1 MTTKEIKTVGL
12 VGGGLIGASF
22 ALLFSMG
29 GLDAN
34 IYTRSESTLKEAEEL
49 IKNSID
55 ELIGFGVY
63 NEKDKEEILSR
74 IKYTTDLKEAI
85 KDADYIQESLAENY
99 EIKQSVLKDVEK
111 IIDSDI
117 PIGSSTSGLKI
128 TEISKFMAHPERM
141 FVAHPWNPPHLIPL
155 IELGKGEKTDDKYI
169 EIAKDLFTRM
179 KKEPIVL
186 NKEVLGFVGN
196 RIQAAVFREVL
207 NLVLEGV
214 VSMEDAD
221 KAVTFGPGIR
231 WGIMGPGLILNLG
244 GGKNGIKGFMD
255 NIGPSMELWLKDL
268 ASWDKLPVSS
278 DEIQKLVDEEVI
290 NRDEKIG
297 NDKESLGK
305 YRTKMLVEFLK
316 LHNKL

>member
-1 MTTKEIKTVGL
+1 MNKEIRKVGL

-22 ALLFSMG
+22 ALAFSMG
-29 GLDAN
+29 GLDSS

-49 IKNSID
+49 IISSID
-55 ELIGFGVY
+55 ELIGLHVY
-63 NEKDKEEILSR
+63 EEKDKEEILSR
-74 IKYTTDLKEAI
+74 IKYTTNLEEAI

-99 EIKQSVLKDVEK
+99 EIKQSVLKDVEE
-111 IIDSDI
+111 IVDADV
-117 PIGSSTSGLKI
+117 PIGSSTSGLKV
-128 TEISKFMAHPERM
+128 TEISKYMAHPERM

-155 IELGKGEKTDDKYI
+155 IELGKGEKTEDKYI
-169 EIAKDLFTRM
+169 NIAKDLFTKI

-231 WGIMGPGLILNLG
+231 WGIMGPALILNLG
-244 GGKNGIKGFMD
+244 GGKKGIKGFID
-255 NIGPSMELWLKDL
+255 NIGSSMELWLKDL
-268 ASWDKLPVSS
+268 ASWDKIPVSS
-278 DEIQKLVDEEVI
+278 DEIQKLVDNEVKD
-290 NRDEKIG
+290 RDEAIG

-316 LHNKL
+316 LHDKL

>member
-1 MTTKEIKTVGL
+1 MSKSEIKNIGL

-22 ALLFSMG
+22 ALAFSMG
-29 GLDAN
+29 GLNAK
-34 IYTRSESTLKEAEEL
+34 IYTRSETTLKEAEEL

-55 ELIGFGVY
+55 ELINLCVY
-63 NEKDKEEILSR
+63 NKNDKDKLLER
-74 IKYTTDLKEAI
+74 INYTTDLKEAI
-85 KDADYIQESLAENY
+85 KNADYIQESLAENY
-99 EIKQSVLKDVEK
+99 EIKQKVLKDVED
-111 IIDSDI
+111 IIDDNI

-128 TEISKFMAHPERM
+128 TEISKYMKHPERI

-169 EIAKDLFTRM
+169 EMAKDLF
-179 KKEPIVL
+179 KKINKEPIVL
-186 NKEVLGFVGN
+186 NKEILGFVGN

-231 WGIMGPGLILNLG
+231 WGIMGPNLILNLG
-244 GGKNGIKGFMD
+244 GGKKGIKGFID
-255 NIGPSMELWLKDL
+255 NIGSSMELWLNDL
-268 ASWDKLPVSS
+268 ASWDKIPISS
-278 DEIQKLVDEEVI
+278 EKIQKLVDEEI
-290 NRDEKIG
+290 EARYEKIG
-297 NDKESLGK
+297 NDKESLAK
-305 YRTKMLVEFLK
+305 YRTKMLVEILK